1 MASDV
6 RPKPRR
12 ENRQAKARIR
22 RRGRG
27 AQEFVA
33 LMFTL
38 ALIRS
43 QREGNKIPRRI
54 PEMPKTGVPSPDLL
68 ATCLTWL
75 ASRSAQMT
83 TTGHLRLAQPKVKAL
98 E

>member
-6 RPKPRR
+6 PPKPRR
-12 ENRQAKARIR
+12 EIGQAKARIR
-22 RRGRG
+22 RRCRR
-27 AQEFVA
+27 ALEFEA
-33 LMFTL
+33 LIFTL

-68 ATCLTWL
+68 AIYLTWL
-75 ASRSAQMT
+75 QA
-83 TTGHLRLAQPKVKAL
+83 GRLK
-98 E
+98 